1 MVLVEAKPLALSA
14 KLKYTRQRY
23 CAAEVIEHVPNEVI
37 VTIGLFTI
45 IKLYRIVTLL
55 VESRGFSIPRQ
66 CQEFSPINVCDYF
79 DTLPFPMDV
88 FAPPQKKEFEAGISG
103 DIPSAVKDES
113 TGCTGC

>member
-1 MVLVEAKPLALSA
+1 
-14 KLKYTRQRY
+14 
-23 CAAEVIEHVPNEVI
+23 VIDHVPNEVI

-55 VESRGFSIPRQ
+55 IESRGFSIPRQ
-66 CQEFSPINVCDYF
+66 CQEFSPINVCEYF

-103 DIPSAVKDES
+103 DIPNAVKDES
-113 TGCTGC
+113 AGCAG